1 MMNSN
6 KNKSPLSPRLG
17 PALSGADKGLSASH
31 KAARRAL
38 AIAMI
43 ELGRAKDPARVFR
56 ENQDII
62 MTSLILLGRG
72 EEAKALAA
80 TYGVTSSL
88 PHKADV

>member
-1 MMNSN
+1 MESTN
-6 KNKSPLSPRLG
+6 KKKPPVSPRLG
-17 PALSGADKGLSASH
+17 PLESGSSSGLSGNH

-43 ELGRAKDPARVFR
+43 ELGRAEDPAKVFR

-72 EEAKALAA
+72 DEAKSLAA
-80 TYGVTSSL
+80 TYGLTAAF
-88 PHKADV
+88 PNKTND

>member
-1 MMNSN
+1 MESVN
-6 KNKSPLSPRLG
+6 KNKPPVSPRLG
-17 PALSGADKGLSASH
+17 PSESESSSGLSGNH

-43 ELGRAKDPARVFR
+43 ELGRAEDPGKVFR

-72 EEAKALAA
+72 DEAKRLAA
-80 TYGVTSSL
+80 TYGLTAST
-88 PHKADV
+88 PKKINA